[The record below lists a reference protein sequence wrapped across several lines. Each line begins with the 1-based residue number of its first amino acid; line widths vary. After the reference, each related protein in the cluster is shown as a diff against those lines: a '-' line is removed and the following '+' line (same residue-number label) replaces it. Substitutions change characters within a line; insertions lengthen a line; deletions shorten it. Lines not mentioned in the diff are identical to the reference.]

1 MSNPDPLSPWNAEPA
16 PVLRLR
22 DYLTRRSDGFCADC
36 LKAGARCPDHRE
48 DPTTEPDPGEPAW
61 EWRREYIHEMES

>member
-22 DYLTRRSDGFCADC
+22 DYLTRADRFCADC
-36 LKAGARCPDHRE
+36 LKAGGGCPDH
-48 DPTTEPDPGEPAW
+48 PGTET
-61 EWRREYIHEMES
+61 ESSP

>member
-1 MSNPDPLSPWNAEPA
+1 MSWPDPLTPWAAEPA

-36 LKAGARCPDHRE
+36 LKARARCPDHPGTETE
-48 DPTTEPDPGEPAW
+48 DA
-61 EWRREYIHEMES
+61 S